1 MGIEFENAP
10 EKVQNF
16 LKARKAVK
24 ANSTKGFS
32 IKEIIGMAG
41 TLAEAAVA
49 VYYSDEI
56 RKKYTAEEVGEIS
69 VYLVNG
75 TKALMENDKQGL
87 SELDELDENYLKS
100 VWDDVEDAFS
110 KYYTEKLAS
119 DLRGEDN
126 EDEETE

>member
-1 MGIEFENAP
+1 MEFRWE
-10 EKVQNF
+10 
-16 LKARKAVK
+16 L
-24 ANSTKGFS
+24 NSRTHPKRCRTS
-32 IKEIIGMAG
+32 SRRERQSRQ
-41 TLAEAAVA
+41 TPLRDSPSRRSSEWVA
-49 VYYSDEI
+49 FYYSDEI